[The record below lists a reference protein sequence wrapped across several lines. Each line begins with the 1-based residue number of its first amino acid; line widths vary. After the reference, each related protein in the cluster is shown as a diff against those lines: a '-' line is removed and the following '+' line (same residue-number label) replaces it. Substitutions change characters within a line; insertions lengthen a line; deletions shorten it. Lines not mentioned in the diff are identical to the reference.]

1 MDLVN
6 SVDVRLKSTGDFES
20 SQMALTSRFAD
31 EKGPVLVHCSA
42 GVGRTGTYIA
52 VHKLWL
58 DYNDPKVEMHELH
71 QGNFFSRFSTLIFI
85 LSGFDN
91 NLSMVY
97 KISIKGTKFIYYK
110 FQFF

>member
-1 MDLVN
+1 MSTLKEIMPKHISPRVLMDLVN

-20 SQMALTSRFAD
+20 SQMILTSQLAD

-58 DYNDPKVEMHELH
+58 DYNDPKVEMHTLH
-71 QGNFFSRFSTLIFI
+71 QGNIFFF
-85 LSGFDN
+85 N
-91 NLSMVY
+91 
-97 KISIKGTKFIYYK
+97 
-110 FQFF
+110 FQL

>member
-6 SVDVRLKSTGDFES
+6 SVDVRLKSTGDLES
-20 SQMALTSRFAD
+20 SQMAQILTSLRAD

-58 DYNDPKVEMHELH
+58 DYNDPKVEMHALH
-71 QGNFFSRFSTLIFI
+71 QGNKIFDFQLQFSFCLA
-85 LSGFDN
+85 
-91 NLSMVY
+91 
-97 KISIKGTKFIYYK
+97 
-110 FQFF
+110 

>member
-1 MDLVN
+1 MIRVLMDLVN

-20 SQMALTSRFAD
+20 SQIVLTSQFAD

-58 DYNDPKVEMHELH
+58 DYNDPKVEMHALH
-71 QGNFFSRFSTLIFI
+71 QGNKILDFQLQFSFCLA
-85 LSGFDN
+85 
-91 NLSMVY
+91 
-97 KISIKGTKFIYYK
+97 
-110 FQFF
+110 